1 MTIAQIVSTLIAF
14 SALIVSCIT
23 AYKTFFTK
31 FRVELFLK
39 SRIILTRMNGVPS
52 IVIGCEI
59 SNLGTKSGSIDDI
72 VLTVKYRQ
80 TDTRSINTYSFFPLL
95 SRENYSVFET
105 YQNYDFEPFQSIPLQ
120 AKSRLTR
127 YIVFNPSNDSFS
139 PSKGD
144 MEINLF
150 RRNSNENE
158 WYKSSEPLH
167 ITIDENTS
175 NTWKGPQGESV
186 MIEAIENHKH
196 REKLLENIF

>member
-1 MTIAQIVSTLIAF
+1 MTTAQIISSLIAF
-14 SALIVSCIT
+14 SALIVSCLT
-23 AYKTFFTK
+23 AYKTFYAK

-59 SNLGTKSGSIDDI
+59 SNMGTKSGSIDDI
-72 VLTVKYRQ
+72 VLTIKYRQ
-80 TDTRSINTYSFFPLL
+80 SSNINTYSFFPLL
-95 SRENYSVFET
+95 LRETYSIFET

-120 AKSRLTR
+120 AKTRLNR
-127 YIVFNPSNDSFS
+127 YIVFNPSIEGFS

-150 RRNSNENE
+150 RRNSKENG
-158 WYKSSEPLH
+158 WHKSIDPLH
-167 ITIDENTS
+167 ITIDEHTA
-175 NTWKGPQGESV
+175 NTWKDPQGESV

-196 REKLLENIF
+196 RQNLLENIF